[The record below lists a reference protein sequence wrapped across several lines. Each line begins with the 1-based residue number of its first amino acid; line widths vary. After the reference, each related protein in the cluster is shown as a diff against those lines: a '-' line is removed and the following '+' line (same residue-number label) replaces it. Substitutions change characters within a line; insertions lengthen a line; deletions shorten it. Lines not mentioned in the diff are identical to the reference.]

1 MASTGKVNKK
11 EQRRQKLAKE
21 KRRRW
26 LLFGIPIILLAII
39 SIGAII
45 YRLTQP
51 DLEGVLSFDNLLR
64 NHDLEAEFTAAGL
77 PPTGGTHN
85 PRWQNCGIYTEPV
98 DDSLAVHSL
107 EHGAVWLAYQ
117 PDLAGEKVAEL
128 QDMVRG
134 ESYILMSPFP
144 GLQSEVVMSSWG
156 KQLVIDAVPD
166 EGIEQFIER
175 YKGAGPEPDAPCT
188 DGVGQPQN

>member
-1 MASTGKVNKK
+1 MSTSKVSKK
-11 EQRRQKLAKE
+11 EQRRQDLARE
-21 KRRRW
+21 KRKKR
-26 LLFGIPIILLAII
+26 LLIGIPITLLLAAL
-39 SIGAII
+39 IGAGI
-45 YRLTQP
+45 YRLTRP

-64 NHDLEAEFTAAGL
+64 NHDREAEFVEAGL
-77 PPTGGTHN
+77 PPTGGSHN
-85 PRWQNCGIYTEPV
+85 PQWQNCGIYSDPL
-98 DDSLAVHSL
+98 DSSLAVHSL

-117 PDLAGEKVAEL
+117 PDLATEKVAAL

-175 YKGAGPEPDAPCT
+175 YQGEGPEPGAPCT
-188 DGVGQPQN
+188 DGVGQPVS

>member
-1 MASTGKVNKK
+1 MSTSKVSKK
-11 EQRRQKLAKE
+11 EQRRQDLARE
-21 KRRRW
+21 KRKKR
-26 LLFGIPIILLAII
+26 LLIGIPITLLLAAL
-39 SIGAII
+39 IGAGI
-45 YRLTQP
+45 YRLTRP

-64 NHDLEAEFTAAGL
+64 NHDREAEFVEAGL
-77 PPTGGTHN
+77 PPTGGSHN
-85 PRWQNCGIYTEPV
+85 PQWQNCGIYSDPL
-98 DDSLAVHSL
+98 DSSLAVHSL

-117 PDLAGEKVAEL
+117 PDLATEKVAAL

-175 YKGAGPEPDAPCT
+175 YQGEGPEPGAPCT
-188 DGVGQPQN
+188 NGVGQPVS